1 MLEAT
6 RLRQLLLEAFP
17 DAEVDLADLTGT
29 QDHYR
34 LHMASDRFVGLGS
47 VGRHRLVY
55 AALGEHMKGDVHAL
69 ALVTY
74 TKAEWQ
80 KRGGSA

>member
-1 MLEAT
+1 MLEAD

-17 DAEVDLADLTGT
+17 DAEVDLSDLTGT

-34 LHMASDRFVGLGS
+34 LHVASDRFAGVGP

-55 AALGEHMKGDVHAL
+55 AALGKHMQADIHAL

-80 KRGGSA
+80 KRGGSS